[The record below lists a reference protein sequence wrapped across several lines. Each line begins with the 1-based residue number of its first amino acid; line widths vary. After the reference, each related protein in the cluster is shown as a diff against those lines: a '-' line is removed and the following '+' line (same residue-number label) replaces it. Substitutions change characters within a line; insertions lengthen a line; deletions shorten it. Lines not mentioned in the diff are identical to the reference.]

1 MEESI
6 FTNEDVSFF
15 FYHIFNHWVHRLKKY
30 IHQTQKTCLHNMNWI
45 YITCFKTWSVLFDN
59 RYVIMKT
66 LDCLR
71 VGDFVVLFICLFVCL
86 HMMLTFLLGWFF
98 LKGKFVC
105 VMVVNNFNPSQ
116 EEEADGARSTE
127 CVLGQPVLHREIL
140 FRKKKKNVSCICSIP
155 PTLVFLLTHSP
166 TNLRLLFLYFI
177 IYIWINV

>member
-1 MEESI
+1 
-6 FTNEDVSFF
+6 
-15 FYHIFNHWVHRLKKY
+15 
-30 IHQTQKTCLHNMNWI
+30 
-45 YITCFKTWSVLFDN
+45 
-59 RYVIMKT
+59 MKT

-140 FRKKKKNVSCICSIP
+140 FRKKKKCVLYLQHPPNSCVPSHSLSHKFEASFSLFYYIHMNKRVS
-155 PTLVFLLTHSP
+155 TA
-166 TNLRLLFLYFI
+166 Y
-177 IYIWINV
+177 